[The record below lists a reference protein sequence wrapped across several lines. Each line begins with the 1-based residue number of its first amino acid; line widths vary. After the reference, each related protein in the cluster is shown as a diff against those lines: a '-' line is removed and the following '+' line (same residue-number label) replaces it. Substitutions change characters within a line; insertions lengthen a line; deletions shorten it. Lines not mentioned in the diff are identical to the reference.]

1 MQVMWAAAARRGPNR
16 VLPSHPGG
24 VGPPLPTFRVTMHP
38 MSWRRAHWLALGAV
52 LAILAAAR
60 VPALTGPP
68 NLSQDA
74 TEYVDIARNVAA
86 GEGLTLKIRGY
97 FFGDGLS
104 IPYPAESLRRPLFPA
119 LMATAYALTRSDAV
133 FRWFNFGMFLVNAAL
148 LGLLLRRAL
157 PPWVALYS
165 LLLAGLTEPMFLT
178 SIFPWAEQTA
188 FMGLLVALVFAGR
201 AAEQPPGAPAGFGA
215 GVVCAL
221 AALSRPE
228 YLLVGLLFAAWLLVL
243 RSRRATLLLFAF
255 GFLAP
260 LITLSAANYR
270 FYGRTF
276 LPGDYLFHSRAYSA
290 YFSWDTAAPD
300 GALGFLAG
308 NWLWI
313 AGRIGLNFVNYAAK
327 LFGWKNLFV
336 LGAVLPL
343 ALRAV
348 ARGSCGWRGR
358 HLAYTGAAFLC
369 AYSLVWAGM
378 DRERYLLAVTSF
390 WLPLCVWEAARLTRE
405 ASSRW
410 ARRAWVTALAAG
422 LPFLAANAIHAGLAI
437 QRRDR
442 PGERFYASH
451 NPAWD
456 NASMAGLAAWIRANV
471 GDDDVLCLENPFLV
485 NYLTG
490 RAALVLPE
498 QTHPGEFIRFLSE
511 YNVRYWVNNTVDTK
525 RPVALLDALRQ
536 AAFTAGFTEV
546 AHCGTYEV
554 WRVPRTGARITE

>member
-1 MQVMWAAAARRGPNR
+1 
-16 VLPSHPGG
+16 
-24 VGPPLPTFRVTMHP
+24 

-52 LAILAAAR
+52 LALLAAAR

-97 FFGDGLS
+97 FFGDGFGVT
-104 IPYPAESLRRPLFPA
+104 YPAEALRRPLFPV
-119 LMATAYALTRSDAV
+119 LMATGYSLARSDAV
-133 FRWFNFGMFLVNAAL
+133 FRWFNLGMFLVNAAL
-148 LGLLLRRAL
+148 LGLLLRRVM

-165 LLLAGLTEPMFLT
+165 LLLTGLTEPMFLT
-178 SIFPWAEQTA
+178 SIFPWAEQSA
-188 FMGLLVALVFAGR
+188 FMGLLAALVFAGR
-201 AAEQPPGAPAGFGA
+201 AAEQPPGPGAGFGA
-215 GVVCAL
+215 GVACAL

-228 YLLVGLLFAAWLLVL
+228 YLLAGLLFAAWLLVL
-243 RSRRATLLLFAF
+243 RSRRATVLLFAF

-260 LITLSAANYR
+260 LIALSAANYR
-270 FYGRTF
+270 LYGRTF
-276 LPGDYLFHSRAYSA
+276 LPGDYLFHSRTYSA
-290 YFSWDTAAPD
+290 YFSWDAAAPV

-308 NWLWI
+308 NWVWI

-348 ARGSCGWRGR
+348 ARGGCGWRGR
-358 HLAYTGAAFLC
+358 HLAYTGAAFFC

-378 DRERYLLAVTSF
+378 DRERYLIAVTSF
-390 WLPLCVWEAARLTRE
+390 WLPLCVWEAVRLARE
-405 ASSRW
+405 SSSRW
-410 ARRAWVTALAAG
+410 ARGACVAALAAG
-422 LPFLAANAIHAGLAI
+422 LPLLAANVIRADIAI

-442 PGERFYASH
+442 PGERFYASR

-471 GDDDVLCLENPFLV
+471 ADDDVLCLENPFLV

-490 RAALVLPE
+490 RAALILPE
-498 QTHPGEFIRFLSE
+498 QIRPGEFIRFLSE

-536 AAFTAGFTEV
+536 AALAAGFTEV
-546 AHCGTYEV
+546 ARCGTYEV
-554 WRVPRTGARITE
+554 WRVPGAGARTTE